1 MKQFKFFQ
9 DEKVTIWQRTHIIVE
24 AESEEE
30 ALKKIEPFKTEIA
43 DSYDYGIDIICDEYL
58 FDTAT
63 ILSVDENGGRATI
76 ELFKNNG
83 DYIGGNGKY

>member
-9 DEKVTIWQRTHIIVE
+9 DEKVTLWQRTYITVE

-43 DSYDYGIDIICDEYL
+43 DSYDYGIDITCDEYL
-58 FDTAT
+58 FDTVSS
-63 ILSVDENGGRATI
+63 LSVDENRGFATI
-76 ELFKNNG
+76 EFYKSNG
-83 DYIGGNGKY
+83 EYIGGNGKH